1 MLNKPLEY
9 WFVLMGM
16 ILYVATRDAERQPF
30 VKRTGK
36 TLASA
41 ALAVGLSGDAAR
53 WFSVSE
59 NIATVGIMAFG
70 MILLDVGTAVVSD
83 RAFIKDLIVKRI
95 GSSENG
101 KS

>member
-1 MLNKPLEY
+1 MMSKPIEY
-9 WFVLMGM
+9 WFVLLGM
-16 ILYVATRDAERQPF
+16 VLYIATRDAEREPI

-70 MILLDVGTAVVSD
+70 MILLDVGTALVSD
-83 RAFIKDLIVKRI
+83 RAFIKELIQNRM
-95 GSSENG
+95 GGTTDG